1 MFHKGIMFLIGL
13 FMWSSMESSL
23 MAGEVYKFIDKNGKV
38 QFGDEPI
45 PGSETITINTSP
57 SQDSSYA
64 ERLEKQKKLSEAT
77 AADREQTEKAKAQQ
91 VAQSQEMES
100 KCKEVKEQLRILDLK
115 RPVYT
120 VDDKGARAYLSDADR
135 SAKVSE
141 YNDMIGQF
149 CK

>member
-1 MFHKGIMFLIGL
+1 MFHKGSIFLVGL
-13 FMWSSMESSL
+13 FVLSATESAL
-23 MAGEVYKFIDKNGKV
+23 MAGEVYKFVDKNGKV
-38 QFGDEPI
+38 QFSDEPI
-45 PGSETITINTSP
+45 PGSETINIQTPP
-57 SQDSSYA
+57 SQDPSYV

-77 AADREQTEKAKAQQ
+77 AADRAQTEKAKAQQ
-91 VAQSQEMES
+91 VAQSKEMES

-120 VDDKGARAYLSDADR
+120 VDDKGERTYLSDTDR

-141 YNDMIGQF
+141 YNDLISQY

>member
-1 MFHKGIMFLIGL
+1 MFHKGIIFLLGL
-13 FMWSSMESSL
+13 FILSSTKTTL
-23 MAGEVYKFIDKNGKV
+23 MAGEVYKFVDKNGKV
-38 QFGDEPI
+38 QFSDEPI
-45 PGSETITINTSP
+45 PGSEAITIKPSP
-57 SQDSSYA
+57 AQDPSYV

-77 AADREQTEKAKAQQ
+77 AADRAQAEKAKVQQ
-91 VAQSQEMES
+91 LAQSKEMET

-120 VDDKGARAYLSDADR
+120 VDDKGERTYLSDTER

-141 YNDMIGQF
+141 YNDLIGQF